1 MLWYVDKTHLWKT
14 HFTGDSA
21 FDIMEGDALQRKQLD
36 ICRFSALVQIPWRS
50 KCRTQMLQHCP
61 LFLPTGTWIKTDAYF
76 IASYLFNFFIKHSE
90 EFLLA
95 FRDVH
100 AEKQRQSISTN
111 STFSISE
118 TLTLTQLSVFT
129 PLHAFALQKTFLHLI
144 LHLCAGLEM
153 VTSIHAHPEETWQ
166 PTAFPWAR
174 KAPCV
179 KTKCWRLPASPA
191 QSACNVRWRSK
202 SQPCSARPLC
212 PTTAGQALTC
222 GLRLNWVTPETIH
235 INQICSTKR
244 LSI

>member
-1 MLWYVDKTHLWKT
+1 MLWYVDETHLWKT

-111 STFSISE
+111 STFFHFKN
-118 TLTLTQLSVFT
+118 TYTD
-129 PLHAFALQKTFLHLI
+129 PAFSFHP
-144 LHLCAGLEM
+144 
-153 VTSIHAHPEETWQ
+153 TSC
-166 PTAFPWAR
+166 F
-174 KAPCV
+174 
-179 KTKCWRLPASPA
+179 
-191 QSACNVRWRSK
+191 
-202 SQPCSARPLC
+202 C
-212 PTTAGQALTC
+212 PTEDILAFDSASVCWTWDGNQHPRTSRGNLTA
-222 GLRLNWVTPETIH
+222 H
-235 INQICSTKR
+235 R
-244 LSI
+244 LSLG

>member
-21 FDIMEGDALQRKQLD
+21 FDSMEGDALQRKQLD

>member
-21 FDIMEGDALQRKQLD
+21 FDSMEGDALQRKQLD

-129 PLHAFALQKTFLHLI
+129 PLHASALQKTFLHLI
-144 LHLCAGLEM
+144 LHLCAGLGM

>member
-1 MLWYVDKTHLWKT
+1 MPYRESSSISVGLVHLFKSLGEVSVGHRCCST
-14 HFTGDSA
+14 AHFSSPQSW
-21 FDIMEGDALQRKQLD
+21 E
-36 ICRFSALVQIPWRS
+36 
-50 KCRTQMLQHCP
+50 
-61 LFLPTGTWIKTDAYF
+61 TWIKTDAYF

-129 PLHAFALQKTFLHLI
+129 PLYAFALQKTFLHLI
-144 LHLCAGLEM
+144 LHLCAGLGM

-235 INQICSTKR
+235 INQICSTKK